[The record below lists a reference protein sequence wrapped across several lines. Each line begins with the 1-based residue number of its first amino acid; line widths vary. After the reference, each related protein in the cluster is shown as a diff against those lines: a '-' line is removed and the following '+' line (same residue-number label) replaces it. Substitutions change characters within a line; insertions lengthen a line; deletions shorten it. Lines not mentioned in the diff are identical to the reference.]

1 MATIYLAHEY
11 FAPTVEQMQ
20 QNRTN
25 AAKWGIWIAQT
36 FGVGVSADWLWWT
49 EFLSET
55 PENRELGLRADAQ
68 CIASC
73 NEFWMVGARISSGMV
88 RGRKVA
94 QDHPWITVRDVTH
107 LGRFAPIDTE
117 SFNVNAFVVKTKV
130 DLRLKGLIP

>member
-11 FAPTVEQMQ
+11 FASTVEQMQ

-25 AAKWGIWIAQT
+25 AAKWGIWIAHT

-55 PENRELGLRADAQ
+55 PENRELGLRTDDQ
-68 CIASC
+68 CIVKC
-73 NEFWMVGARISSGMV
+73 DEFWMVGARVSSGMA
-88 RGRKVA
+88 RGRGVA
-94 QDHPWITVRDVTH
+94 QDHQIKVRDVTH
-107 LGRFAPIDTE
+107 LGRFAPIDVE
-117 SFNVNAFVVKTKV
+117 SYGVNTFVTQTLV